1 MNWKT
6 EAEKHAQ
13 ECFPSECCGLLAI
26 IDGKE
31 TYWPC
36 KNLAVDDFDF
46 FMIDPNDWADCEDA
60 GELIAI
66 VHSHPRGSALPSEAD
81 KNACEHLGLPW
92 FIYSVSENNWINFQP
107 TGYKPSN
114 LIGRT
119 WIWGVNDCW
128 SLIHDWYQ
136 QEKNIT
142 LKKWKRP
149 KSLKEFAENPLFE
162 KCAEETG
169 FLLRNKNDDI
179 KTGDVLLFENLNHTL
194 SHVALYIGDQTILE
208 HNIKQLSC
216 RKIYDLNYIQATKK
230 VYYYAA

>member
-1 MNWKT
+1 MTVCPLSNIKLRVFNKL
-6 EAEKHAQ
+6 EEHNLKKLL
-13 ECFPSECCGLLAI
+13 SESSDFRGMI
-26 IDGKE
+26 FNPTVTKE
-31 TYWPC
+31 
-36 KNLAVDDFDF
+36 
-46 FMIDPNDWADCEDA
+46 
-60 GELIAI
+60 
-66 VHSHPRGSALPSEAD
+66 
-81 KNACEHLGLPW
+81 
-92 FIYSVSENNWINFQP
+92 
-107 TGYKPSN
+107 
-114 LIGRT
+114 
-119 WIWGVNDCW
+119 
-128 SLIHDWYQ
+128 
-136 QEKNIT
+136 EKNIT

-179 KTGDVLLFENLNHTL
+179 KIGDVLLFENLNHTL